1 MPDPVPGGR
10 HTPIT
15 NISQE
20 AVEIVTDR
28 VDDPETGSEEGS
40 VEAAGSVEAVAAR
53 GGAAGSYESASV
65 ESAAAPEASA
75 PDTSSLRDIGTA
87 SFGDA
92 FESVME
98 SVIGTDE
105 RVRITDTA
113 KYPYRAIASLMITA
127 RDGSEWLGTGWFISG
142 RTLIT
147 AGHVVYIKNSGV
159 PGRDGWVRTI
169 RVMPGRDVNNLPY
182 GFATSSQFWSVT
194 GWGDS
199 GDQNFD
205 YAAIIIPEDLGSR
218 VGTFGYGAF
227 SDATLNGQM
236 INVTGYPGD
245 KPSGTMWH
253 DSRVIASTS
262 PTKVHYALDTAGGQS
277 GAPAYIIRDG
287 KRYAVAVHAYGGST
301 TNSGTRISTPV
312 FQNLRNWR
320 A

>member
-1 MPDPVPGGR
+1 MPETVPTGR

-20 AVEIVTDR
+20 AVEIVTDEM
-28 VDDPETGSEEGS
+28 DDPEAGSEQGN
-40 VEAAGSVEAVAAR
+40 VEAAGAVEAVAADA
-53 GGAAGSYESASV
+53 GAGAVYESAPA
-65 ESAAAPEASA
+65 EAATAPDTTA
-75 PDTSSLRDIGTA
+75 PDTSTLADIGEA
-87 SFGDA
+87 SFGPKL
-92 FESVME
+92 ES
-98 SVIGTDE
+98 IIGGTDE
-105 RVRITDTA
+105 RVRINDTA

-127 RDGSEWLGTGWFISG
+127 RDGSEWVGTGWFISG

-147 AGHVVYIKNSGV
+147 AGHCVFIKNSGV

-169 RVMPGRDVNNLPY
+169 RVMPGRNVDNMPY
-182 GFATSSQFWSVT
+182 GSATSSQFWSVT
-194 GWGDS
+194 GWGEG

-205 YAAIIIPEDLGSR
+205 YGAIIIAEDLGSR

-227 SDATLNGQM
+227 SDATLAGKM

-287 KRYAVAVHAYGGST
+287 KRYAVAVHAYGGSV

-312 FQNLRNWR
+312 FNNLRNWR

>member
-1 MPDPVPGGR
+1 MAETIPGGR

-20 AVEIVTDR
+20 AVEVVTDR
-28 VDDPETGSEEGS
+28 ADDPETGSEEGTIEAAGY
-40 VEAAGSVEAVAAR
+40 VEAAGAR
-53 GGAAGSYESASV
+53 PARESAF
-65 ESAAAPEASA
+65 ESAAAPAEASA
-75 PDTSSLRDIGTA
+75 PDTSSLRDIGAA
-87 SFGDA
+87 SFGDESA
-92 FESVME
+92 SVME

-113 KYPYRAIASLMITA
+113 KYPYRAIASLIITA
-127 RDGSEWLGTGWFISG
+127 RDGSEWLGTGWFISP

-147 AGHVVYIKNSGV
+147 AGHCVFIKNSGV

-169 RVMPGRDVNNLPY
+169 RVMPGRNANDMPY
-182 GFATSSQFWSVT
+182 GSVTSSQFWSVT

-205 YAAIIIPEDLGSR
+205 YGAIIISEDLGSR

-227 SDATLNGQM
+227 SDGTLRGQM

-245 KPSGTMWH
+245 KPSWTMWH
-253 DSRVIASTS
+253 DSRVIVSTS

-287 KRYAVAVHAYGGST
+287 KRYAVAVHAYGGV

>member
-1 MPDPVPGGR
+1 MPETVPGGR

-20 AVEIVTDR
+20 AVEVVTDR
-28 VDDPETGSEEGS
+28 ADDPETGSEEGTIEAAGY
-40 VEAAGSVEAVAAR
+40 VEAAGAR
-53 GGAAGSYESASV
+53 PARESAF
-65 ESAAAPEASA
+65 ESAAAPAEASA
-75 PDTSSLRDIGTA
+75 PDTSSLRDIGAA

-92 FESVME
+92 SVSVME

-113 KYPYRAIASLMITA
+113 KYPYRAIASLIITA

-147 AGHVVYIKNSGV
+147 AGHCVFIKNSGV

-169 RVMPGRDVNNLPY
+169 RVMPGRNASDMPY
-182 GFATSSQFWSVT
+182 GSVTSSQFWSVT

-205 YAAIIIPEDLGSR
+205 YGAIIISEDLGTR

-227 SDATLNGQM
+227 SDPTLRGQM

-253 DSRVIASTS
+253 DSRVIVSTS

-287 KRYAVAVHAYGGST
+287 KRYAVAVHAYGGV